1 MPSIGSFKAQ
11 PLTRTFA
18 VTQAPG
24 AEGGE
29 TGAAYFTQARVDAW
43 AAANADDVTKVSEG
57 LYIITGSFG
66 STIDALNPNGSFD
79 IRRSLLDLGKEVIIG
94 NAAQSRLIVLR
105 KVQNI
110 RFIDETGGG
119 QVGYVVIENNYRSA
133 NWPTPDDSDFN
144 VAVARC

>member
-1 MPSIGSFKAQ
+1 MPSIGTFRAQ
-11 PLTRTFA
+11 PPTRTFA

-29 TGAAYFTQARVDAW
+29 TGASYFTQATVDSW
-43 AAANADDVTKVSEG
+43 AAGNDNITKVSDG
-57 LYIITGSFG
+57 LYIIAGNFG
-66 STIDALNPNGSFD
+66 NAISGLNDDGSFD
-79 IRRSLLDLGKEVIIG
+79 IRRSLLDLGKEIIIG

-119 QVGYVVIENNYRSA
+119 EVGYVVVENNYRSA
-133 NWPTPDDSDFN
+133 NWPTPDSSEFN

>member
-1 MPSIGSFKAQ
+1 MPSIGTFRAQ

-18 VTQAPG
+18 VTRR
-24 AEGGE
+24 E
-29 TGAAYFTQARVDAW
+29 TGDDEPGAAYFTQAAIDSW
-43 AAANADDVTKVSEG
+43 ATDNDSVTKVSAG
-57 LYIITGSFG
+57 LYIVSGNFGNTINNLTSADSFE
-66 STIDALNPNGSFD
+66 

-119 QVGYVVIENNYRSA
+119 EVAYVVVENNYRSA
-133 NWPTPDDSDFN
+133 NWPTPDDSKFN
-144 VAVARC
+144 VAVARV